1 MSLKG
6 KVIIVTGGTSGI
18 GAACSRHF
26 AKLGAKVVTASIQ
39 RKEGRALEK
48 AERGRVHNVHD
59 VHYVHT
65 DVADERSVK
74 ALVSRTLKLHGRI
87 DALVSN
93 AGVLRMGPITEFDEP
108 MWEAVMGVNVKGN
121 LWLAKHVA
129 PVMKKQGKGVICI
142 TTSVAAFVG
151 FPNHTLYCASKAA
164 LEALVRSLAVELAG
178 TARVVGVCPG
188 TIDTPM
194 LASSCKGWAKP
205 VAEIYAEVEQKIPV
219 RRLGTPLD
227 MARAIAFLI
236 SDEAA
241 YINATCLVMDG
252 GTLALPPW

>member
-1 MSLKG
+1 MSLRDQ
-6 KVIIVTGGTSGI
+6 VIVVTGGTSGI
-18 GAACSRHF
+18 GGGCVKHF
-26 AKLGAKVVTASIQ
+26 AGLGAKVVAASIQ
-39 RKEGRALEK
+39 REEGEALEK
-48 AERGRVHNVHD
+48 AERDRVHD
-59 VHYVHT
+59 VHFVHT

-74 ALVSRTLKLHGRI
+74 ALVARTLELHGRI

-93 AGVLRMGPITEFDEP
+93 AGVLRMGSVAEFDEA
-108 MWEAVMGVNVKGN
+108 MWDAVMGVNVKGN

-129 PVMKKQGKGVICI
+129 PVMEGQGGGVICI
-142 TTSVAAFVG
+142 LTSVAAFVG

-178 TARVVGVCPG
+178 SVRVVGVCPG

-194 LASSCKGWAKP
+194 LASSCDGWDKP

-219 RRLGTPLD
+219 RRLGQPLD
-227 MARAIAFLI
+227 VARAIAFLL
-236 SDEAA
+236 SDDAS

>member
-1 MSLKG
+1 MSLKN

-18 GAACSRHF
+18 GAACTAHF
-26 AKLGAKVVTASIQ
+26 ASLGAKVVTASIQ
-39 RKEGRALEK
+39 RKEGQALER
-48 AERGRVHNVHD
+48 AHRGKVAF
-59 VHYVHT
+59 VHT
-65 DVADERSVK
+65 NVADEKSVK

-93 AGVLRMGPITEFDEP
+93 AGVLRMGPVSEFDEA
-108 MWEAVMGVNVKGN
+108 MWDAVMGVNVKGN

-129 PVMKKQGKGVICI
+129 PVMKGQGKGVICI

-151 FPNHTLYCASKAA
+151 FPNHAVYCASKAA
-164 LEALVRSLAVELAG
+164 LEALVRALAVELAG
-178 TARVVGVCPG
+178 YARVVGVCPG

-194 LASSCKGWAKP
+194 LASSCKGWDKP
-205 VAEIYAEVEQKIPV
+205 VAEIYAEVEKRIPV

-236 SDEAA
+236 SDEAS

>member
-1 MSLKG
+1 MSLKD

-18 GAACSRHF
+18 GEACSKHF
-26 AKLGAKVVTASIQ
+26 AAQGAKVVAASIQ
-39 RKEGRALEK
+39 HDEGNALANAEQAEGRYLKFVYA
-48 AERGRVHNVHD
+48 D
-59 VHYVHT
+59 VT
-65 DVADERSVK
+65 DEASVA
-74 ALVSRTLKLHGRI
+74 ALVARTLELHGRI

-93 AGVLRMGPITEFDEP
+93 AGVLKMGPIAEFDEA
-108 MWEAVMGVNVKGN
+108 MWNAVMGVNVKGN

-129 PVMKKQGKGVICI
+129 PVMEKQGSGVLCI

-164 LEALVRSLAVELAG
+164 LEALIRSLAVELAG
-178 TARVVGVCPG
+178 YARVVGVCPG

-194 LASSCKGWAKP
+194 LASSCDGWDKS

-227 MARAIAFLI
+227 MAKAIAFLI
-236 SDEAA
+236 SDDAG
-241 YINATCLVMDG
+241 YINATALIMDG

>member
-1 MSLKG
+1 MSLKS

-18 GAACSRHF
+18 GEACSRHF
-26 AKLGAKVVTASIQ
+26 ARLGAKVVAASIQ
-39 RKEGRALEK
+39 RKEGRTLAKVHGVHFVHADVSDEK
-48 AERGRVHNVHD
+48 
-59 VHYVHT
+59 
-65 DVADERSVK
+65 SVQS
-74 ALVSRTLKLHGRI
+74 LVSRTLELHGRI

-93 AGVLRMGPITEFDEP
+93 AGVLRMGPVSEFDEA
-108 MWEAVMGVNVKGN
+108 MWDAVMGVNVKGN

-129 PVMKKQGKGVICI
+129 PVMKGQGRGVICI

-151 FPNHTLYCASKAA
+151 FPNHTLYCASKGA

-178 TARVVGVCPG
+178 YARVVGVCPG

-205 VAEIYAEVEQKIPV
+205 VAEIYAEVEKKIPV

>member
-1 MSLKG
+1 MSLKN
-6 KVIIVTGGTSGI
+6 KVVIVTGGTSGI
-18 GAACSRHF
+18 GAACTTHF
-26 AKLGAKVVTASIQ
+26 AKLGARVVAASIQ
-39 RKEGRALEK
+39 RKEGRALAK
-48 AERGRVHNVHD
+48 AHNVHF
-59 VHYVHT
+59 VHT
-65 DVADERSVK
+65 DVSDEASVK
-74 ALVSRTLKLHGRI
+74 ALVARTLRLHGRI

-93 AGVLRMGPITEFDEP
+93 AGVLRMGPVSEFDEA
-108 MWEAVMGVNVKGN
+108 MWDAVMGVNVKGN
-121 LWLAKHVA
+121 LWLGKHVA
-129 PVMKKQGKGVICI
+129 PVMKRQGKGVICI

-151 FPNHTLYCASKAA
+151 FPNHTVYCASKAA

-178 TARVVGVCPG
+178 YARVVGVCPG

-194 LASSCKGWAKP
+194 LAASCKGWAKP
-205 VAEIYAEVEQKIPV
+205 VAEIYAEVEKRIPV

-236 SDEAA
+236 SDEAS